1 MGKVTKS
8 VIEDLAYQLK
18 RVGILVHAYN
28 TGSIPEDV
36 AAEHSYDDL
45 DDPEA
50 VLDWVIANTE
60 YVLAEHDATF
70 DPIRFREQCSYRP
83 DKLM

>member
-18 RVGILVHAYN
+18 RVGILTHAYN
-28 TGSIPEDV
+28 NGSMPEDV
-36 AAEHSYDDL
+36 AAENEYNDL
-45 DDPEA
+45 NDPEV
-50 VLDWVIANTE
+50 VLDWVISNVE
-60 YVLAEHDATF
+60 NVLAEHDPTF
-70 DPIRFREQCSYRP
+70 DFDKFREQCSYKP